1 MKKQGQLLGSLA
13 TVVVVLMAFQSVG
26 QIAFQNTFT
35 NPDSVKSDYGYS
47 VVQLG
52 DESYVVA
59 GTSVDLDNYTG
70 QGLLKRVDQ
79 YGNEMWSYYFSHPA
93 LSSSDLEFS
102 SIQKTDDN
110 NLIVTGVVNYG
121 FSNSNYYD
129 AFLAKFDTLG
139 NLLWQRNY
147 GGDYRQWTKQVKE
160 TNDNGFVFCGYNEYL
175 GSASSISFYLV
186 RTDDG
191 GDTLWTR
198 TYPNGYQQTAEAVEQ
213 TSDDGFVF
221 VGHSNSHAF
230 SGVGFVI
237 KTDSQGDTLWTKYL
251 TELNDSYASDVTT
264 ATNGNIIVSGYSQL
278 TGCTR
283 PFLLELDLSGHL
295 LWYKVYNEGPC
306 GWGYSVTKTH
316 DDGYAV
322 FGMDSDSTGNDAYLL
337 KTDNQGNLQWYNSFD
352 ESEVDYGYSLRQT
365 ADNGFIM
372 TGITGVGSQKSVL
385 LIKTDGNGEVS
396 GVESLSHELVDVVVY
411 PNPTSENIT
420 VEIPK
425 SLNANFI
432 KVYAIN
438 GQELLHQ
445 SIQSEKQVSLNVSNF
460 AAGVYYLF
468 IDGGVTKK
476 IVKQ

>member
-1 MKKQGQLLGSLA
+1 M
-13 TVVVVLMAFQSVG
+13 
-26 QIAFQNTFT
+26 
-35 NPDSVKSDYGYS
+35 
-47 VVQLG
+47 
-52 DESYVVA
+52 
-59 GTSVDLDNYTG
+59 
-70 QGLLKRVDQ
+70 
-79 YGNEMWSYYFSHPA
+79 
-93 LSSSDLEFS
+93 
-102 SIQKTDDN
+102 
-110 NLIVTGVVNYG
+110 
-121 FSNSNYYD
+121 
-129 AFLAKFDTLG
+129 
-139 NLLWQRNY
+139 
-147 GGDYRQWTKQVKE
+147 
-160 TNDNGFVFCGYNEYL
+160 
-175 GSASSISFYLV
+175 
-186 RTDDG
+186 
-191 GDTLWTR
+191 
-198 TYPNGYQQTAEAVEQ
+198 
-213 TSDDGFVF
+213 
-221 VGHSNSHAF
+221 
-230 SGVGFVI
+230 
-237 KTDSQGDTLWTKYL
+237 
-251 TELNDSYASDVTT
+251 
-264 ATNGNIIVSGYSQL
+264 
-278 TGCTR
+278 
-283 PFLLELDLSGHL
+283 
-295 LWYKVYNEGPC
+295 
-306 GWGYSVTKTH
+306 TKTH